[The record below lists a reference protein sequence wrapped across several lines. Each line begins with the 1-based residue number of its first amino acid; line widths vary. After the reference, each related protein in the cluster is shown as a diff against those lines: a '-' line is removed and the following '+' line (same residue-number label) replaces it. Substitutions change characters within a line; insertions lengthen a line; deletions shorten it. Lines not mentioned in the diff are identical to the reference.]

1 MSSSSENVEKIIW
14 NYFKNKG
21 LNDYGV
27 ASLMGNLFA
36 ESALNPKNLQSN
48 GNKKLCMTDD
58 EFVIAVDKGL
68 YTKEQFVKDSYGFG
82 LAQWTYHTRK
92 KALYEYIKSKN
103 KSIGDLE
110 AQLDFLYKELSEG
123 YKSVLNTLK
132 SATST
137 LQASNAVLL
146 KYERPADQSVNV
158 QNKRAGYGQKYYDK
172 YANKN
177 IAQGSGDDSMKIK
190 VSELIALFEQM
201 YKEHW
206 SYVWGAARKGCVD
219 CSGAFV
225 YAYKQFGQSI
235 YHGSNRIARKYVGDL
250 KSIDNA
256 KAGWAAF
263 KWKKDGAPS
272 DYTDGKGNFYHIG
285 LVDRTCKMVL
295 NAKGT
300 NSGFCLDPIDTW
312 DYVAPLKAVNYS
324 EIIIEN
330 TVTETFLYKATVNT
344 QGGSLNF
351 RKSPSGTKIGTIPN
365 GTIIDVLND
374 DNSNWWK
381 IQYNSKTGY
390 VSTEY
395 LKTNASENS
404 SASTSTSTSTSIPN
418 STNVNYNVGDRV
430 KLVSGATYTSGKT
443 IRSWVFNKTLYVREI
458 RGNNAVIS
466 TLKTGDVTGVVALK
480 DLIKIDSFTSYQ
492 VKVIAN
498 TLNIR
503 SGAGTNYSRVGKIED
518 NGVYTIVAES
528 DGTGATKWGKL
539 KSDKGWI
546 SLDYVIRL

>member
-1 MSSSSENVEKIIW
+1 MSLVGKTNEEKIW
-14 NYFKNKG
+14 NY
-21 LNDYGV
+21 LYGKIGN
-27 ASLMGNLFA
+27 AFGCAGLMGNIFA

-48 GNKKLCMTDD
+48 GNKKLEMTDD
-58 EFVIAVDKGL
+58 EFVISVDKGL
-68 YTKEQFVKDSYGFG
+68 YTKDQFVKDSYGFG
-82 LAQWTYHTRK
+82 ICQWTYHTRK

-137 LQASNAVLL
+137 LQASNDVLL
-146 KYERPADQSVNV
+146 KYERPADQSVNA
-158 QNKRAGYGQKYYDK
+158 QNKRASYGQKYYDK

-190 VSELIALFEQM
+190 VSELIALFEKM

-330 TVTETFLYKATVNT
+330 TVTETVLYKATVNT

-351 RKSPSGTKIGTIPN
+351 RKSPNGTKIGTIPN
-365 GTIIDVLND
+365 GTIIDVIND
-374 DNSNWWK
+374 NNSNWWK
-381 IQYNSKTGY
+381 IQYGGKIGY

-395 LKTNASENS
+395 VKTNS
-404 SASTSTSTSTSIPN
+404 SSTSTNTSCFN
-418 STNVNYNVGDRV
+418 LGDRV
-430 KLVSGATYTSGKT
+430 KLVSGATYTSGKA
-443 IRSWVFNKTLYVREI
+443 IRSWVFDKILYVREI
-458 RGNNAVIS
+458 QGNNAVIS

-480 DLIKIDSFTSYQ
+480 DLILVDEFVPYKI
-492 VKVIAN
+492 KVTADTI
-498 TLNIR
+498 NIR
-503 SGAGTNYSRVGKIED
+503 SGAGTSFSRVGKIKD
-518 NGVYTIVAES
+518 KGVYTIIAES
-528 DGTGATKWGKL
+528 DGVGATKWGKL
-539 KSDKGWI
+539 LSNVGWI
-546 SLDYVIRL
+546 SLDFVERL